1 MYKATSKNSVI
12 TENTTIIPD
21 GYSQI
26 LLKNI
31 GECDCSVND
40 NIPLPAGDTFSW
52 ENDPCIEIS
61 ENTLVRFT
69 GTESVKKVLVVKM
82 YFKKGNK

>member
-12 TENTTIIPD
+12 TENTVIIPD

-52 ENDPCIEIS
+52 ENDPEIVID
-61 ENTLVRFT
+61 ENTFVRFV
-69 GTESVKKVLVVKM
+69 GIEDVKKVLVIKT
-82 YFKKGNK
+82 YFKKA